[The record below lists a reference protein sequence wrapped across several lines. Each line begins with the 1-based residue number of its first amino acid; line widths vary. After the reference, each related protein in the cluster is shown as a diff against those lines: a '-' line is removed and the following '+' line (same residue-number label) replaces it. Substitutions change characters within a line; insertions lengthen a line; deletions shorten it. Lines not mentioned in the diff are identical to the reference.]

1 MCRSVRAL
9 WGAWQ
14 AATTQHAPGGQWPV
28 TLAWRPF
35 LPWSEELS
43 VTCSCSASA
52 ASAVWMCFRQSR
64 TQPALP
70 SRHPGGESYTAVYC
84 SECWCA
90 SAAYSPS
97 TLLELV
103 SSMSEVL
110 LLPQEI
116 HPMQVRYSL
125 MACVYLGGVS
135 WLLN

>member
-1 MCRSVRAL
+1 M
-9 WGAWQ
+9 
-14 AATTQHAPGGQWPV
+14 TY
-28 TLAWRPF
+28 
-35 LPWSEELS
+35 
-43 VTCSCSASA
+43 SCSASRVSA
-52 ASAVWMCFRQSR
+52 ALMCFRQSR

-70 SRHPGGESYTAVYC
+70 SRRPGGESYTAVYC

-97 TLLELV
+97 TLLKLV

-125 MACVYLGGVS
+125 MACVYLE
-135 WLLN
+135 WCLLAPELI